1 MWEVWSGSL
10 RRPLRVGGAGGGGAW
25 GAEVGLASQ
34 PLDARLPHWVEDE
47 SPWQSNDLIVV

>member
-10 RRPLRVGGAGGGGAW
+10 QRPLRVGGSGGGGGG

-34 PLDARLPHWVEDE
+34 PLDARLPHWVKDE

>member
-10 RRPLRVGGAGGGGAW
+10 QRPLRVGGSGGG